1 MILYGWILF
10 RMRMSEPDR
19 SQMTVYCEAENM

>member
-10 RMRMSEPDR
+10 RMTMSEPDH
-19 SQMTVYCEAENM
+19 SQMTVYCDAEKM